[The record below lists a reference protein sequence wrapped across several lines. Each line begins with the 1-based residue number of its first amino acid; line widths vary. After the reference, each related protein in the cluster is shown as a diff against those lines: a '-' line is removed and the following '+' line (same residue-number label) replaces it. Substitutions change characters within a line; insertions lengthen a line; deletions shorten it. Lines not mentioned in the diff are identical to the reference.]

1 VTDTGFTVREA
12 RTPAEVEAAGRV
24 TVAANAEFLPEDG
37 ELQALWAEYVKSQ
50 ADAASRAAAGT
61 LLVAVDDASGEVV
74 GTVTLYLAQTDHSN
88 QWRPDD
94 PIFRF
99 LAVDPAAR
107 QRGIGRALVS
117 ECLRRAR
124 AVGKRRMA
132 LHTTVSQAVAVGMYE
147 RAGFVREPEGD
158 FTLDPVTIIAYAR
171 EL

>member
-1 VTDTGFTVREA
+1 VTGTGFTVREA
-12 RTPAEVEAAGRV
+12 RTPAEVDAAGRV
-24 TVAANAEFLPEDG
+24 TVAANAEFFPEDASS
-37 ELQALWAEYVKSQ
+37 QPLWAEYVKSQ

-61 LLVAVDDASGEVV
+61 LLVAVDETSGAVV
-74 GTVTLYLAQTDHSN
+74 GTVTLYLAVTDHSN

-107 QRGIGRALVS
+107 NRGIGRALLA

-158 FTLDPVTIIAYAR
+158 FALGPVTIIGYAL